1 MTWSEE
7 ALLAA
12 RTAAARLER
21 AVNGVSNSE
30 NPADLFE
37 DGTYRDR
44 FTEAMDDD
52 FNTPQALAVLFDLS
66 RDLNRADQK
75 GIEVRQAR
83 DLERFLADILGLELS
98 SDKTL
103 DAELGP
109 FIELLLDS
117 RNRLRAQ
124 NNYELADFIRDSLEN
139 LGVSIE
145 DSKTETKWNF
155 ESRNQQ

>member
-1 MTWSEE
+1 MRK
-7 ALLAA
+7 A
-12 RTAAARLER
+12 REL
-21 AVNGVSNSE
+21 
-30 NPADLFE
+30 
-37 DGTYRDR
+37 
-44 FTEAMDDD
+44 
-52 FNTPQALAVLFDLS
+52 
-66 RDLNRADQK
+66 
-75 GIEVRQAR
+75 VRY
-83 DLERFLADILGLELS
+83 LADILGLELS

-103 DAELGP
+103 DAEIEP

-155 ESRNQQ
+155 QSRN